1 MNSARRNS
9 PTTNDTAMA
18 RAAISNTAARRP
30 RRTRGRRSG
39 IAIIL
44 VLAMIAMTMTV
55 SYSLLRSQTA
65 QLKSSSGS
73 ELRLDA
79 REAALSG
86 MSAALRKMN
95 QTSWSGADSTF
106 TGSLSNTQTYSV
118 TFTTGDDAILTTDA
132 NAAEWPY
139 RVTITA
145 TGYAADAAV
154 STVPTTY
161 QVQAVATLI
170 PKGASPNPTPW
181 STMQSY
187 VLYQTGTDDNTLQL
201 PFRVEGPVRL
211 QGSMTSFCATYP
223 APTPCR
229 SQYLTDLNVMRT
241 MGYGDHRPFTG
252 PIYLPTSSTSST
264 IRNLLTN
271 NLGVTLNNMSSSSSS
286 GWSAPQNVS
295 SYQLYPGGRSY
306 TIPTLATTVS
316 GVTLQPDPRTN
327 PAGMFFRNG
336 DVTLGNNTTIVG
348 TVISSGKVKLTG
360 TNISLQAYSLPP
372 LNGQSTNYQL
382 PAIVATSD
390 LVLDDG
396 ATTTVSGTVA
406 TFTKFSAVAGTQ
418 SSQLDLQGRLIC
430 RQMEILSRDEWS
442 LGSFWWSL
450 AWNWFKAQEDDNG
463 GQKYVP
469 PYMTGWGMD
478 YQPKI
483 KIAAAPA
490 PTNQQWFTP
499 GTPLYAVGS
508 GDGGLRWSVIRMKE
522 NP

>member
-1 MNSARRNS
+1 
-9 PTTNDTAMA
+9 
-18 RAAISNTAARRP
+18 
-30 RRTRGRRSG
+30 
-39 IAIIL
+39 
-44 VLAMIAMTMTV
+44 MIAMTMTV

-65 QLKSSSGS
+65 QLKSSVGS

-95 QTSWSGADSTF
+95 QTTWGGADSTF

-118 TFTTGDDAILTTDA
+118 TYTTGDDALLTTDA
-132 NAAEWPY
+132 NAAEWPF

-187 VLYQTGTDDNTLQL
+187 VLYQTGTDDNTLQM
-201 PFRVEGPVRL
+201 PFRVEGAVRL

-223 APTPCR
+223 SPTACR

-241 MGYGDHRPFTG
+241 KGYGDHRPFTG
-252 PIYLPTSSTSST
+252 PISMPTSSTSST
-264 IRNLLTN
+264 IRNLLTS
-271 NLGVTLNNMSSSSSS
+271 NLGVTVNNMSSSSSS

-306 TIPTLATTVS
+306 TIPTLATSVS
-316 GVTLQPDPRTN
+316 GVSLQPDPRTN

-360 TNISLQAYSLPP
+360 TNVSLQAYSLPP

-382 PAIVATSD
+382 PAVVATSD
-390 LVLDDG
+390 IVLGDG
-396 ATTTVSGTVA
+396 ATSTVSGTVA
-406 TFTKFSAVAGTQ
+406 TFTKFSASAGTQ

-450 AWNWFKAQEDDNG
+450 AWNWFNNQENDHD

-483 KIAAAPA
+483 KISAALT

-499 GTPLYAVGS
+499 GTPLYAVGT
-508 GDGGLRWSVIRMKE
+508 GDGGLRWSVMRMKE